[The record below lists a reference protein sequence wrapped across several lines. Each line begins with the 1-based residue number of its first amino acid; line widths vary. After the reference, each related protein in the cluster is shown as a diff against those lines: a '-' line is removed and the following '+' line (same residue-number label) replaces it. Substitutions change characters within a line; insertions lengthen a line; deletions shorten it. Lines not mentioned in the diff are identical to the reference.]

1 MKADVS
7 RLKFLVAD
15 DNRFMREITRAIL
28 FAFGARVVHEAA
40 DGAEALQLFRDHVPD
55 IVFLDIAMPILDG
68 IETLRLLRDRSSSP
82 NPYVPVIMLSAYSER
97 WRVLQARDAGATEYL
112 VKPVSAAAILARVTS
127 VVLDPRPFVE
137 TKGYF
142 GPDRRRFIAPTLG
155 HAPRRAEDASENVV
169 RLVDVPEPD

>member
-1 MKADVS
+1 MKVDIT

-28 FAFGARVVHEAA
+28 FAFGARVVHEAS
-40 DGAEALQLFRDHVPD
+40 DGAEALQMFRDHVPD
-55 IVFLDIAMPILDG
+55 IVILDVAMPILDG
-68 IETLRLLRDRSSSP
+68 IETLRLMRDRSSSP
-82 NPYVPVIMLSAYSER
+82 NPYVPVIMLTAYSER

-112 VKPVSAAAILARVTS
+112 VKPVSAAAILARVAS

-142 GPDRRRFIAPTLG
+142 GPDRRRFVAPSLPG
-155 HAPRRAEDASENVV
+155 APRRASDASAGVV
-169 RLVDVPEPD
+169 RLVDAAEPD